1 MQLTSPAFPEGG
13 AIPRQHTC
21 DGKDV
26 SPPLAWSGVPPG
38 AKSLALLCDDPDAP
52 AGDWVHWVVFDLSPS
67 RIDLPEGVPPSE
79 EIAGIGRQGRNDFK
93 KIGWGGPCPPRG
105 THRYV
110 FTLYAL
116 DRTLELGRSVTK
128 ADVLAAIRGHVLAEA
143 KLTGTYTR
151 R

>member
-1 MQLTSPAFPEGG
+1 
-13 AIPRQHTC
+13 
-21 DGKDV
+21 
-26 SPPLAWSGVPPG
+26 VPPG

-116 DRTLELGRSVTK
+116 ARTLELGTSVAK

>member
-13 AIPRQHTC
+13 VIPRQYTC

-26 SPPLAWSGVPPG
+26 SPPLTWSGVPPG
-38 AKSLALLCDDPDAP
+38 AKSLALLFDDPDAP
-52 AGDWVHWVVFDLSPS
+52 SGDWVHWVVFDLSPS

>member
-1 MQLTSPAFPEGG
+1 MKLTSPTFPEGG
-13 AIPRQHTC
+13 AIPRQYTC

-26 SPPLAWSGVPPG
+26 SPPLTWSGVPPG

-79 EIAGIGRQGRNDFK
+79 EIAGIGRQGKNDFK